1 MLALPSCPIPANE
14 PERLAHLR
22 SFAIL
27 DTSPEI
33 EFDALTRVVAHA
45 FNAPIAVIAMMD
57 SNRLWFKSKL
67 GLDVPQLDRKIAFCA
82 HAIMKPGAPL
92 VIEDL
97 TADPRF
103 AINPLVSH
111 DPHLRF
117 YAGAPLVDDSGH
129 ALGTIAVID
138 NRPRAFNDTQQ
149 HILMDCSRL
158 VMTAMEG
165 RRRALVLEQ
174 LAMTDYLTGLPNRA
188 QFDQAMATEM
198 SHAMRTGKP
207 FSLLCLDLDG
217 FKGVNDEFGHAAG
230 DEVLCEVA
238 RRLQRHVRLG
248 DTLARLGGDE
258 FAIVTRDAD
267 NDAVAVLADRL
278 MDTVR
283 QPIRL
288 LSGDRVTLGISV
300 GIASY
305 TSDVTS
311 AQLLLARADKALY
324 RIKNQPRRGQAGFH
338 PA

>member
-1 MLALPSCPIPANE
+1 MD
-14 PERLAHLR
+14 
-22 SFAIL
+22 SFSIL
-27 DTSPEI
+27 DTPPEI

-57 SNRLWFKSKL
+57 SDRLWFKSKL

-82 HAIMKPGAPL
+82 HAIMTPDAPL

-111 DPHLRF
+111 NPHLRF
-117 YAGAPLVDDSGH
+117 YAGAPLVDDSGL

-138 NRPRAFNDTQQ
+138 SRPRAFSQTQQ
-149 HILMDCSRL
+149 HVLMDCSRL
-158 VMTAMEG
+158 VMTAMQA

-198 SHAMRTGKP
+198 NHARRTAQP

-267 NDAVAVLADRL
+267 SDAVAILADRL

-288 LSGDRVTLGISV
+288 TSGDLVTLGISV
-300 GIASY
+300 GIAPY

-311 AQLLLARADKALY
+311 AQFLLARADKALY
-324 RIKNQPRRGQAGFH
+324 RIKNQLR
-338 PA
+338 